1 MTTTTSPAPVPSSE
15 TPVDPCRIWLDVARI
30 FETRQDAD
38 GRKHIRSGQ
47 VSGWILGPEPFVRID
62 VLLGE
67 TRVASASLGKYR
79 ADVAK
84 LFPHLPHAEY
94 AGFEARLTA
103 GPLPDGPAQIILLA
117 VTASGQLFVK
127 RVMLAQPDARQG
139 IDALAMHT
147 HVERCDIDPR
157 GMVAVSGWVVSRT
170 PILSIQLMSQGRKIS
185 GVLPTLPRPDVAAQY
200 PDYPNSDRAGFW
212 LGADLGQ
219 DPKATVTIEF
229 IARDGTLRRMV
240 TTPNPVAELPAAEK
254 AAPAGTP
261 ASVRPMPEKTPEKT
275 PVIKLQQDM
284 PFHCD
289 FVSLTRSGHLRA
301 AGWLLPE
308 GPVRRLSVAHGQTRH
323 GTAQT
328 GRPRPD
334 VAMSHPDVPGAM
346 NAGFELKTELA
357 GPLEGPQRIALVVEL
372 QDGSEQSFEF
382 LIDPVEETATT
393 VPGQA
398 APDAVLMAV
407 DEMKISAGHAQ
418 RRITGAFTLQGWA
431 VARNGV
437 DRVEVF
443 LDDRLL
449 GRAYLGLRREDVGA
463 AYPEH
468 PKSLLGG
475 FAFPVAK
482 RHLQTGRA
490 QLRLVTTDRKGVSV
504 STAFSVDIDLAP
516 GQSQLRQKMPW
527 VEVETGL
534 AALAAR
540 GPLPE
545 CVFVLRLDDRK
556 DGADRAL
563 ATLRSL
569 TVQVW
574 PHWRVLLAGAE
585 PETIAAIR
593 AQLVA
598 AEAAVAER
606 IDLLD
611 AGTKLPPDGLAM
623 VLNAGDILAIDGVLA
638 RLLDAAGTDLL
649 IYGDDRRPDP
659 SQPRSLIPC
668 LKPGWSPDLLLSQNY
683 IGHAWLVRGAL
694 LQRLGMS
701 LADLEAAGDLGALLR
716 LTTAAAAESIRHVPG
731 LMLEQGGPAETH
743 AAERRALVAHLR
755 ASGLAAR
762 VLPGAAPFLHRV
774 ARTPP
779 PEARVSVII
788 PSIGAGGHIERC
800 IDSLRRTCTT
810 TPVEIVIVDNIR
822 KRGLGAEGRHWKKWF
837 RAHADVVLEV
847 DEPFNWSRLN
857 NLGAAA
863 ASGDFLLF
871 LNDDTEALQ
880 PDWLEV
886 LIAEAARPEVGV
898 VGAQLLYPDGRVQH
912 AGMFLSRHEPGIARH
927 AFRFLAGT
935 DPGYFGLALSQRN
948 VLCLT
953 GACMMTR
960 RAVFEA
966 QGGFDESHSV
976 VNNDV
981 DFSLR
986 LHAAGLAVL
995 YTPHARLTH
1004 HELASR
1010 ATLSD
1015 DFDTSGFL
1023 TRWADLQA
1031 MGDPYLN
1038 PGISSETDEYAL
1050 EEEPLRVIHA
1060 GAPLGRRDRIARILA
1075 VKLDHI
1081 GDLVTALPALR
1092 RLKALFP
1099 EAKLTALVGKS
1110 AQGIARMEPAID
1122 EVMPFEFFDA
1132 RSGLGRKKLS
1142 KSDYAALEAELTA
1155 RRFDLAVD
1163 LRKLG
1168 DTRHILQ
1175 LSGAPLLAG
1184 YDQGQKFAWL
1194 DIALEWEGDAQQMD
1208 KRNHVATDLLNL
1220 IEAIGTAFTEDRR
1233 TISTPLDQLPPLS
1246 PTLRSDFADLFAHRY
1261 VVVHPAA
1268 GTPLRQWPTASF
1280 ARLIDLLAAREDLRI
1295 ALIGGPDEREIADKV
1310 MAQVQRQ
1317 DRVFD
1322 LVGRSSLSEL
1332 PRIIAQSVLF
1342 VGNNSGPSHIAAGLG
1357 VPTVA
1362 VHSALIASEEW
1373 APLGPRAVALR
1384 RDMTCAPCYIVSTA
1398 QCPRALACLTRITPF
1413 DVHALCQRY
1422 LPPS

>member
-1 MTTTTSPAPVPSSE
+1 MTTTSPAPAPFSAA
-15 TPVDPCRIWLDVARI
+15 PVDPCRIWLDVARV
-30 FETRQDAD
+30 FETRQDAE
-38 GRKHIRSGQ
+38 GRKHIRSGR

-79 ADVAK
+79 PDVAK

-117 VTASGQLFVK
+117 VTGSGQLFVK
-127 RVMLAQPDARQG
+127 RVMLALPDARQG

-170 PILSIQLMSQGRKIS
+170 PILSIQLMSQGRKLA
-185 GVLPTLPRPDVAAQY
+185 GVLPTLPRPDVAAEY
-200 PDYPNSDRAGFW
+200 PDYPNAERAGFW
-212 LGADLGQ
+212 LGADLAQ
-219 DPKATVTIEF
+219 DPKGTVTIEF

-254 AAPAGTP
+254 AAPAGT
-261 ASVRPMPEKTPEKT
+261 ALSLRPMPTKTTAEP
-275 PVIKLQQDM
+275 PGIKLHRDM

-289 FVSLTRSGHLRA
+289 FVTLTRDGQFRA

-346 NAGFELKTELA
+346 NAGFELKAQLPA
-357 GPLEGPQRIALVVEL
+357 PLDGPQRIGLVVEL
-372 QDGSEQSFEF
+372 EDGSEQSFEF
-382 LIDPVEETATT
+382 LIDPVEGGAATA
-393 VPGQA
+393 PGQP
-398 APDAVLMAV
+398 APEAVLMAV
-407 DEMKISAGHAQ
+407 DGMKISANHAQ
-418 RRITGAFTLQGWA
+418 RLITGAFNLQGWA
-431 VARNGV
+431 VAKNGV
-437 DRVEVF
+437 DRVEVY
-443 LDDRLL
+443 LNDRLL
-449 GRAYLGLRREDVGA
+449 GRAYHGLRREDVGA
-463 AYPEH
+463 AYPDH
-468 PKSLLGG
+468 PNSLLGG

-482 RHLQTGRA
+482 RNLQTGRA
-490 QLRLVTTDRKGVSV
+490 QVRLVTTDRKGGSA
-504 STAFSVDIDLAP
+504 SFEFSVDIDLAQ
-516 GQSQLRQKMPW
+516 GETAQSLLRRKMPW
-527 VEVETGL
+527 AEAETGL

-545 CVFVLRLDDRK
+545 CVIVLRVDGRK
-556 DGADRAL
+556 DRADRAL

-569 TVQVW
+569 SAQVW

-585 PETIAAIR
+585 AETIR

-598 AEAAVAER
+598 AGAGGAER
-606 IDLLD
+606 IGLLD
-611 AGTKLPPDGLAM
+611 STAALPPEALAM
-623 VLNAGDILAIDGVLA
+623 VLNAGDILAVDGILA
-638 RLLDAAGTDLL
+638 RLLDASGTDLM

-659 SQPRSLIPC
+659 TQPKNLIPC

-683 IGHAWLVRGAL
+683 IGRAWLVRGAL

-716 LTTAAAAESIRHVPG
+716 LTSAVAAGSIRHVPG
-731 LMLEQGGPAETH
+731 LMLEQGGLPETH

-779 PEARVSVII
+779 PAARVSVII
-788 PSIGAGGHIERC
+788 PSIGAGGHVERC
-800 IDSLRRTCTT
+800 VDSLRRTCTT

-822 KRGLGAEGRHWKKWF
+822 KRGLGAEGRHWKQWF
-837 RAHADVVLEV
+837 RTHADVVLEV

-886 LIAEAARPEVGV
+886 LTAEAARPEVGV

-912 AGMFLSRHEPGIARH
+912 AGMFLSRHQAGVARH

-935 DPGYFGLALSQRN
+935 DPGYFGLTLSQRN

-960 RAVFEA
+960 REVFEA
-966 QGGFDESHSV
+966 QGGFDENHSV

-986 LHAAGLAVL
+986 LHEAGLAVL

-1010 ATLSD
+1010 AALSD

-1023 TRWADLQA
+1023 ARWADRQA

-1038 PGISSETDEYAL
+1038 PGIGSEAEDYAL
-1050 EEEPLRVIHA
+1050 EEEPLRVVHA
-1060 GAPLGRRDRIARILA
+1060 GTPLGRRDRIARILA

-1142 KSDYAALEAELTA
+1142 KADYAALAAELTT

-1184 YDQGQKFAWL
+1184 YDHDQSFPWL

-1220 IEAIGTAFTEDRR
+1220 VEAVGTAFTEDRR
-1233 TISTPLDQLPPLS
+1233 TISTPLDLLPPLS
-1246 PTLRSDFADLFAHRY
+1246 ERLRSDFADLFAHRY
-1261 VVVHPAA
+1261 VIVHPAA

-1280 ARLIDLLAAREDLRI
+1280 ARLIDLLAEREDLRI

-1310 MAQVQRQ
+1310 LAQVQRQ

-1332 PRIIAQSVLF
+1332 PRIIAQGVLF
-1342 VGNNSGPSHIAAGLG
+1342 VGNNSGPSHIASGLG

-1373 APLGPRAVALR
+1373 GPLGPQAVALR
-1384 RDMTCAPCYIVSTA
+1384 RDMTCAPCYIVSAA

-1413 DVHALCQRY
+1413 DVQALCQRY
-1422 LPPS
+1422 LPPA